1 MCSYSSLTS
10 AIIQCNTQPDKH
22 LTRTGHMPIV
32 MLLDIGI
39 DIQMDAPHPN
49 YRAADWEEV
58 RKELALKRT
67 TVESGEDIQSE
78 AEFY

>member
-1 MCSYSSLTS
+1 
-10 AIIQCNTQPDKH
+10 
-22 LTRTGHMPIV
+22 MPIV